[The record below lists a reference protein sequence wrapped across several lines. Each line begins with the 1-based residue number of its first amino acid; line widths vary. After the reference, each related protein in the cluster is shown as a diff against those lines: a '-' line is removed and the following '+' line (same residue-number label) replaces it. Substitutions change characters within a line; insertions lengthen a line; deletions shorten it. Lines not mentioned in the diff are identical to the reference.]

1 MYSVIPFLF
10 VLKNL
15 LYILIYKYINI
26 NIYINSRMICSKM
39 LTIVISGILGH
50 FCIVFF
56 VLVIMSF
63 LSFIFRENNNTIV
76 ILWKTLKLNESTFPS
91 KNTALKLRE
100 SNRNEQELDLIRI
113 CQSCLFPSSPLAPRA
128 VHAHLSACAHPNPP

>member
-1 MYSVIPFLF
+1 
-10 VLKNL
+10 
-15 LYILIYKYINI
+15 
-26 NIYINSRMICSKM
+26 MICSKM
-39 LTIVISGILGH
+39 LTTVISGILGH
-50 FCIVFF
+50 FCILSF

-63 LSFIFRENNNTIV
+63 LSFIFGENNNTIV

-91 KNTALKLRE
+91 KNTALKLCE

-128 VHAHLSACAHPNPP
+128 VHAHLSACAHPNAA